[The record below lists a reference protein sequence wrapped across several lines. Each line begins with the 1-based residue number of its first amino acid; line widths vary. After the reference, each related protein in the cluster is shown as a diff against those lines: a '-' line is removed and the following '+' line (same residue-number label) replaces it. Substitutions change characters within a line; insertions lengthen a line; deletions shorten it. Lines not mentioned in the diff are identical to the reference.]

1 MSAVKQWLTS
11 KETNSWVLYI
21 KRLSANDTGA
31 SGAHQ
36 VGIYIPKDNMVDLF
50 PSINRTGEKNPDH
63 YLTAITSSHDFP
75 ERQVRAIYYN
85 NKFFDG
91 TRNEMR
97 VTQWGGRHSPLQD
110 HENTGALCVLAFH
123 KEHNHDSDLVDI
135 WVCRNPDEE
144 EELEEL
150 LGEVLPG
157 QSIFSPAKQILSG
170 LVTRY
175 DWKSVDYPIPEAWH
189 DRFPS
194 GAELIE
200 YLSKMITFNEEN
212 PDNALMQRR
221 EAEYSLFRRVE
232 EIHVLDLIKTGFS
245 SVDEFISLANSVS
258 NRRKSRSGKSLEL
271 HLEHIFLEN
280 SLSSFD
286 TQAVTE
292 NNKKPDFLFPSGESY
307 HDANYPVEKLRMLAV
322 KTTCKD
328 RWRQVL
334 NEADRI
340 QMVYLFTLQEGVS
353 KNQFKEMTDSN
364 VKLVVP
370 LSLHKSFHKD
380 FRDELIS
387 LESFIESTKEV
398 YID

>member
-1 MSAVKQWLTS
+1 
-11 KETNSWVLYI
+11 
-21 KRLSANDTGA
+21 
-31 SGAHQ
+31 
-36 VGIYIPKDNMVDLF
+36 
-50 PSINRTGEKNPDH
+50 
-63 YLTAITSSHDFP
+63 
-75 ERQVRAIYYN
+75 
-85 NKFFDG
+85 
-91 TRNEMR
+91 
-97 VTQWGGRHSPLQD
+97 
-110 HENTGALCVLAFH
+110 
-123 KEHNHDSDLVDI
+123 
-135 WVCRNPDEE
+135 
-144 EELEEL
+144 
-150 LGEVLPG
+150 
-157 QSIFSPAKQILSG
+157 
-170 LVTRY
+170 
-175 DWKSVDYPIPEAWH
+175 
-189 DRFPS
+189 
-194 GAELIE
+194 
-200 YLSKMITFNEEN
+200 MITFNEEN

>member
-1 MSAVKQWLTS
+1 MSSLKQWLTS
-11 KETNSWVLYI
+11 KDTDSWTFYI

-31 SGAHQ
+31 SGGHQ
-36 VGIYIPKDNMVDLF
+36 AGIYIPKDNMVELF
-50 PSINRTGEKNPDH
+50 PSINHTREKNPDH
-63 YLTAITSSHDFP
+63 HLTAITSSHNFP
-75 ERQVRAIYYN
+75 TKQVRAIYYN

-97 VTQWGGRHSPLQD
+97 VTQWGGRLSPLQD

-123 KEHNHDSDLVDI
+123 KSQTGYCDLVDV
-135 WVCRNPDEE
+135 WVCRSIDEE
-144 EELEEL
+144 DELEEL
-150 LGEVLPG
+150 TGEVLPG

-170 LVTRY
+170 LVVRY
-175 DWKSVDYPIPEAWH
+175 DWKSIDYPIPMKWH
-189 DRFPS
+189 ESFPS
-194 GAELIE
+194 GAELIK
-200 YLSKMITFNEEN
+200 YLSQVITFNEEN

-232 EIHVLDLIKTGFS
+232 EIHVLDLIKNGFS

-280 SLSSFD
+280 ALSSFE

-292 NNKKPDFLFPSGESY
+292 NKKKPDFLFPSGESY
-307 HDANYPVEKLRMLAV
+307 HDENYPNEKLRMLAV

-340 QMVYLFTLQEGVS
+340 QVVYLFTLQEGVS

-380 FRDELIS
+380 FRGELIS
-387 LESFIESTKEV
+387 LESFIESTKAL